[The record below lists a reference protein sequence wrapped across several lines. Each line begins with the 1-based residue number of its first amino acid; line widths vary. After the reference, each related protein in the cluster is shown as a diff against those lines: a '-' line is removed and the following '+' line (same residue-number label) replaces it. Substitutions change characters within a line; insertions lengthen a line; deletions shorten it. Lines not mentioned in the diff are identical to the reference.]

1 MVIKA
6 DLKCK
11 QTDFNLPRCRIE
23 KVVKLTPPEYTE
35 FVSNPL
41 GYYDFLREFNAE
53 KHEYTADGIP
63 CLLLVG
69 EGHKDG
75 FIIDT
80 EGYDY
85 ARYTA
90 HIPNAEQLAVAV
102 WYPSLENAVRET
114 ALAADAAVQ
123 KAIESGDKEYGVN
136 IGEVRNQ
143 FRGAGFSEGLLYA
156 ALKDRPEI
164 ESVDFDGEYIR
175 CTVRDE
181 YVRQTDPRRALTQ
194 EEADIMLAKH
204 ILWLND
210 AGGIQADF
218 SNCLVRG
225 LNLAHKNMMNVAM
238 DNARFVDTDLQ
249 GAELNFSV
257 ANDTRFENCNL
268 EDVTAEE
275 CEFKNTVFSK
285 CKMSGGTYT
294 HSDLS
299 DAVMIECKM
308 EYGSFQ
314 NCCTDGTNFC
324 GLDDY
329 AEINMRGC
337 NSDREDWQQDG
348 FDPELTM

>member
-11 QTDFNLPRCRIE
+11 QTDFNLPLCQIE
-23 KVVKLTPPEYTE
+23 KVVKLTPSEYTE

-53 KHEYTADGIP
+53 KHEYLPDGIP
-63 CLLLVG
+63 CLLLIR

-90 HIPNAEQLAVAV
+90 HIPNAKQLAIAV
-102 WYPSLENAVRET
+102 QYPSLENAVRET
-114 ALAADAAVQ
+114 AIMADRIVRE
-123 KAIESGDKEYGVN
+123 AIDCSNKKYSINTDEL
-136 IGEVRNQ
+136 RNK
-143 FRGAGFSEGLLYA
+143 FRGAGFSEELMYV

-164 ESVDFDGEYIR
+164 ESVDFDGGYMLCTVKDEYIQQA
-175 CTVRDE
+175 DS
-181 YVRQTDPRRALTQ
+181 RRTLTQ
-194 EEADIMLAKH
+194 EEADVMLAKH
-204 ILWLND
+204 TLWLND

-218 SNCLVRG
+218 SNCFVQG
-225 LNLAHKNMMNVAM
+225 LNLAHKNMMNSVM
-238 DNARFVDTDLQ
+238 DNARFADTDLQ

-257 ANDTRFENCNL
+257 INDTRFENCNL

-275 CEFKNTVFSK
+275 CEFKNTVFSG
-285 CKMSGGTYT
+285 CKMSGGAYT

-299 DAVMIECKM
+299 NAVMIECDM

-324 GLDDY
+324 GLDDCT
-329 AEINMRGC
+329 EINMCGC
-337 NSDREDWQQDG
+337 NSDREDWRRDG

>member
-1 MVIKA
+1 MIIKA

-11 QTDFNLPRCRIE
+11 QTDFNLPLCQIE
-23 KVVKLTPPEYTE
+23 KVVKLTPSEYTE

-53 KHEYTADGIP
+53 KHEYSPAGIP
-63 CLLLVG
+63 CLLLIR

-90 HIPNAEQLAVAV
+90 HIPNAKQLAIAV
-102 WYPSLENAVRET
+102 QYPSLENAVRET
-114 ALAADAAVQ
+114 AITADRIVRE
-123 KAIESGDKEYGVN
+123 AIDCSNKKYSINTDEL
-136 IGEVRNQ
+136 RNK
-143 FRGAGFSEGLLYA
+143 FRGAGFSEELMYA

-164 ESVDFDGEYIR
+164 ESVDFDGGYILCTAKDEYIQQA
-175 CTVRDE
+175 DS
-181 YVRQTDPRRALTQ
+181 RRTLTQ
-194 EEADIMLAKH
+194 EEADVMLAKH
-204 ILWLND
+204 TLWLND

-218 SNCLVRG
+218 SNCFVQG

-238 DNARFVDTDLQ
+238 DNARFANTDLR

-257 ANDTRFENCNL
+257 VNDTRFENCNL

-275 CEFKNTVFSK
+275 CEFKNTVFSG
-285 CKMSGGTYT
+285 CKMSGGVYT

-299 DAVMIECKM
+299 NAVMIECNM
-308 EYGSFQ
+308 EHGSFQ
-314 NCCTDGTNFC
+314 NCCTDGTNFY
-324 GLDDY
+324 GLDNY
-329 AEINMRGC
+329 AEINMRRC
-337 NSDREDWQQDG
+337 NSDREDWRRDG

>member
-11 QTDFNLPRCRIE
+11 QTDFNLPLCQIE
-23 KVVKLTPPEYTE
+23 KVVKLTPSEYTE

-53 KHEYTADGIP
+53 KHEYLPDGIP
-63 CLLLVG
+63 CLLLIR

-90 HIPNAEQLAVAV
+90 HIPNAKQLAIAV
-102 WYPSLENAVRET
+102 QYPSLENAVRET
-114 ALAADAAVQ
+114 AIMADRIVRE
-123 KAIESGDKEYGVN
+123 AIDCSNKKYSINTDEL
-136 IGEVRNQ
+136 RNK
-143 FRGAGFSEGLLYA
+143 FRGAGFSEELMYV

-164 ESVDFDGEYIR
+164 ESVDFDGGYMLCTVKDEYIQQA
-175 CTVRDE
+175 DS
-181 YVRQTDPRRALTQ
+181 RRTLTQ
-194 EEADIMLAKH
+194 EEADVMLAKH
-204 ILWLND
+204 TLWLND

-218 SNCLVRG
+218 SNCFVQG

-238 DNARFVDTDLQ
+238 GNARFANTDLR

-275 CEFKNTVFSK
+275 CEFKNTVFSG
-285 CKMSGGTYT
+285 CKMSGGVYT

-299 DAVMIECKM
+299 NAVMIECNM
-308 EYGSFQ
+308 EHGSFQ
-314 NCCTDGTNFC
+314 NCCTDGTNFY
-324 GLDDY
+324 GLNDY

-337 NSDREDWQQDG
+337 NSDREDWRREG
-348 FDPELTM
+348 FDPELIM